1 MITIDD
7 MKKAVVAALN
17 ENFGYPCYEFGV
29 VEQMEYPCFFVR
41 IAENGELYTKNRYQ
55 QRYAVEIVLMHER
68 GEHGQ
73 EIKVLKDIEKI
84 KQIFLFAMQTEKKK
98 VPIMN
103 FEMEYTGERG
113 NVPRITFDSEFLDN
127 LYKPSDAPLM
137 KELEMKEDLNDGNA
151 KH

>member
-1 MITIDD
+1 MVWNKEAECMSKEEKEKLQLERLQQTVKLAYNNVSFYKEKFDEAGITPED
-7 MKKAVVAALN
+7 
-17 ENFGYPCYEFGV
+17 
-29 VEQMEYPCFFVR
+29 
-41 IAENGELYTKNRYQ
+41 
-55 QRYAVEIVLMHER
+55 
-68 GEHGQ
+68 
-73 EIKVLKDIEKI
+73 IKTLKDIEKI

-103 FEMEYTGERG
+103 FEMDYTGERG

>member
-1 MITIDD
+1 MFLCTYHR
-7 MKKAVVAALN
+7 KWRAVH
-17 ENFGYPCYEFGV
+17 EK
-29 VEQMEYPCFFVR
+29 Q
-41 IAENGELYTKNRYQ
+41 YQ

>member
-7 MKKAVVAALN
+7 VKKAVVAALN
-17 ENFGYPCYEFGV
+17 KNFSYPCYEFGV

-41 IAENGELYTKNRYQ
+41 ITENGELYTKNRYR
-55 QRYAVEIVLMHER
+55 QRYMIDIVMMHER

-84 KQIFLFAMQTEKKK
+84 KEIFLFTLQTEKKK

-113 NVPRITFDSEFLDN
+113 NVPRITFDLEFLDN
-127 LYKPSDAPLM
+127 LHKPSDAPLM
-137 KELEMKEDLNDGNA
+137 KELDMKEELKHGDA